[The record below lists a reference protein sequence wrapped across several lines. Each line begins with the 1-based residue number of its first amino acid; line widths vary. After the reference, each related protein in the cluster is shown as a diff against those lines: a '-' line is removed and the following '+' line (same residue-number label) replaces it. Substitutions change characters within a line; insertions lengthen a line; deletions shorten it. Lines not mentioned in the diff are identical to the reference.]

1 MAATL
6 GQRIQDLVGFDYS
19 DNTMNT
25 EDEALETAC
34 VEVIDS
40 IPETIL
46 LKYATS
52 PQNLDSGTSNMDID
66 GRKIIRVLR
75 FDNHGVTRV
84 CEKVDIDEFHF
95 ITNDASSIYRPT
107 KYSPVWTEDPETGS
121 PKLEIFPGITGAED
135 EAESAKVYYIDYP
148 TGELVDSGESI
159 VGVPN
164 ELEHAVLNKDGIKA
178 IGSIDFSTWIFNEEY
193 GNSYIS
199 LVKDNGEMMKHPSL
213 NIIKQCA
220 LLSCAVD
227 YTPNN
232 QYMTYSDERR
242 SMVQYTMN
250 LQFNELDPI
259 YEMDYYDTLGM
270 QNNTNVQKIG
280 Y

>member
-164 ELEHAVLNKDGIKA
+164 ELEHAVAIKA
-178 IGSIDFSTWIFNEEY
+178 SMYILQVLISDSVQEDEDNEM
-193 GNSYIS
+193 
-199 LVKDNGEMMKHPSL
+199 LQMLTAQLQTLQAMFTLEMQRLTGGKSE
-213 NIIKQCA
+213 
-220 LLSCAVD
+220 S
-227 YTPNN
+227 
-232 QYMTYSDERR
+232 
-242 SMVQYTMN
+242 
-250 LQFNELDPI
+250 
-259 YEMDYYDTLGM
+259 
-270 QNNTNVQKIG
+270 
-280 Y
+280 